1 MKRGKSSSRLRQRRP
16 SRDKNNTNSSTEG
29 LAGQRIIGLG
39 KSHGPL
45 AKTDL
50 VKIHEAALELL
61 EKTGLSDASP
71 NVVNLVV
78 TAGGK
83 FDARGRLLFPKN
95 LVEAALNGLRR
106 DITLYGRDSDN
117 DMVLSAGAVFVGTGG
132 ASPMIFDAKL
142 GKYRESK
149 LLDIY
154 DAARL
159 VDRLT
164 HIHFFS
170 RPVVAGDISDARQL
184 D

>member
-29 LAGQRIIGLG
+29 LEGQRIIGLG

-71 NVVNLVV
+71 NVVNLMV

-83 FDARGRLLFPKN
+83 FDARGRLVFPK
-95 LVEAALNGLRR
+95 
-106 DITLYGRDSDN
+106 
-117 DMVLSAGAVFVGTGG
+117 
-132 ASPMIFDAKL
+132 
-142 GKYRESK
+142 
-149 LLDIY
+149 
-154 DAARL
+154 
-159 VDRLT
+159 
-164 HIHFFS
+164 FS
-170 RPVVAGDISDARQL
+170 
-184 D
+184 